1 MSAASPY
8 DTVGFFYYQMSQLQT
23 VRSGRYKLYLP
34 LSQKSSELSV
44 RGPCGVYAEL
54 YDLYGDVGE
63 TENITASQSEIVA
76 RLTMMAE
83 SARAELGDTDL
94 EGSGQRLAGWCD
106 DP

>member
-1 MSAASPY
+1 
-8 DTVGFFYYQMSQLQT
+8 
-23 VRSGRYKLYLP
+23 LYLP
-34 LSQKSSELSV
+34 LSEKIIGIERERTV
-44 RGPCGVYAEL
+44 RCVAEL

-63 TENITASQSEIVA
+63 TENIAASQPEIVA

-106 DP
+106 DPQPCRQNEQGQR